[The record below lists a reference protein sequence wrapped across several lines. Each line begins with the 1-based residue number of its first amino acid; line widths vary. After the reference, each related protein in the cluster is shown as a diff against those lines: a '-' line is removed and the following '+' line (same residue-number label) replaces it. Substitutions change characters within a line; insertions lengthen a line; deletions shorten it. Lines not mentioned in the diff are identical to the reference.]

1 MPERHVVPI
10 GSAATKTTAAPEL
23 VAVCHEAESD
33 DWLFFCHGLR
43 SNKSGSYEHRCRRA
57 VESGYNAVRFDSR
70 GCGESDG
77 AFVESTLEARLIDL
91 RHVVDHFDPG
101 TYALFGSSFGGA
113 VALHTA
119 AMDERVEA
127 VVTRAPVT
135 TAETFDEYRGTVERE
150 GEATF
155 DTGERIDH
163 RFFDDL
169 DRHPFSDVVGRL
181 SVPTAIFHGGSDDVI
196 DPADSFD
203 AARRLET
210 DVLLE
215 RFAGESHRFSRAG
228 EDRLLERAF
237 GWLEWVRRRPEGSG
251 STIR

>member
-1 MPERHVVPI
+1 MPDRHWIPI
-10 GSAATKTTAAPEL
+10 ESAATNTAPAPE
-23 VAVCHEAESD
+23 VAAVSHEGESD

-43 SNKSGSYEHRCRRA
+43 SDKSGSYEHRCRRA

-77 AFVESTLEARLIDL
+77 EFVESTLEARLTDL
-91 RHVVDHFDPG
+91 RHVVDYFDPG
-101 TYALFGSSFGGA
+101 SYALFGSSFGGA

-119 AMDERVEA
+119 VTDERVEA

-135 TAETFDEYRGTVERE
+135 TVETFDEYRATVDRN
-150 GEATF
+150 GEVTF

-169 DRHPFSDVVGRL
+169 DRHPFSDVVDRL
-181 SVPTAIFHGGSDDVI
+181 SVPTAIFHGGDDAVV

-203 AARRLET
+203 AARRLEG

-215 RFAGESHRFSRAG
+215 RFAGEGHRFSRAG
-228 EDRLLERAF
+228 EQRLLERVF
-237 GWLEWVRRRPEGSG
+237 GWLDWVRSRP
-251 STIR
+251 